1 MKTSLQPGLQWTE
14 TSRLVCWMKEEKK
27 EEKREKVQI
36 KNAQFWGV
44 LKENSVEKKI
54 ESIPF
59 CHFINFFFECLDSVV
74 VNFPLTFACLNKT
87 NNKTSVCLLHA
98 RSEASLV
105 HIMKPPQKLCFKS
118 FSLFVLLWQEEQSN
132 INKHWNTFLGS
143 LMSSQPSNTSS
154 CMNSVHDK
162 RWWCGGTSARE
173 ADRFHLVA
181 DGSGLISHRLDHS
194 LHLLLEVLK
203 HGLQLGGQR
212 FELLLH
218 VGGSGPQLFLDLN
231 GQRLQLGFPL
241 LQESP
246 VRVEND
252 SLLHLEIRNAPDR
265 PCLLAVFFTCSPLI
279 YWQSRY
285 KYM

>member
-1 MKTSLQPGLQWTE
+1 MNRNIRSGLLNERWGG
-14 TSRLVCWMKEEKK
+14 K
-27 EEKREKVQI
+27 KREKVQI

-44 LKENSVEKKI
+44 LKENSVEQKI

-59 CHFINFFFECLDSVV
+59 CHFYQFLFWMFGPVV

-87 NNKTSVCLLHA
+87 NNKTHLLHA

-181 DGSGLISHRLDHS
+181 DGSGLISHCLDHS

-252 SLLHLEIRNAPDR
+252 SLLHLEIRNAPLAMFTGR
-265 PCLLAVFFTCSPLI
+265 LLYMLTPLI

>member
-1 MKTSLQPGLQWTE
+1 MKTNLQPGLQWTE
-14 TSRLVCWMKEEKK
+14 TSGLVCWMKDGEKK
-27 EEKREKVQI
+27 GKSSNKKCSVLRGFKGEFCGTKDWKHSFLPFY
-36 KNAQFWGV
+36 QFLFWMFG
-44 LKENSVEKKI
+44 
-54 ESIPF
+54 P
-59 CHFINFFFECLDSVV
+59 VV

-87 NNKTSVCLLHA
+87 NNKTHLLHA

-118 FSLFVLLWQEEQSN
+118 FSLFMLLWQEEQSN

-181 DGSGLISHRLDHS
+181 DGSGLISHCLDHS

-252 SLLHLEIRNAPDR
+252 SLLHLEIRNAPLAMFTGR
-265 PCLLAVFFTCSPLI
+265 LLYMLTPLI